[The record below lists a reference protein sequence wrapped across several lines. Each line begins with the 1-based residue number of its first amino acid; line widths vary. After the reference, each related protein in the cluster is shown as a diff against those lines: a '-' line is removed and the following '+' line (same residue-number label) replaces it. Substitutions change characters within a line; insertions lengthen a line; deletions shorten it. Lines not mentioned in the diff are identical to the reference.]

1 MSNDIQKKYD
11 RLSPLALPIEI
22 IQMRLISKET
32 LEEVN
37 RLGGVLVDGS
47 LMALHTM
54 LSEDPSKLKVFI
66 CILLKSE
73 QMAPFAKD
81 IIKDS
86 GKYQHI
92 YLLVI
97 IFYL

>member
-1 MSNDIQKKYD
+1 
-11 RLSPLALPIEI
+11 
-22 IQMRLISKET
+22 MRLISKET

-37 RLGGVLVDGS
+37 RLGGVLVDGF
-47 LMALHTM
+47 LMALHTT
-54 LSEDPSKLKVFI
+54 LSEDPSKLKVFV

-86 GKYQHI
+86 GKYQYI